1 MVKPGGTRGNHP
13 LPTSEEQGT
22 GKGCLQDSQGG
33 ISGLVG
39 SKSKTSRDKERGFK
53 ARGKGAA
60 VRIKGSGKKRIPKC

>member
-1 MVKPGGTRGNHP
+1 MVKPGGTRGKHP
-13 LPTSEEQGT
+13 LATSEEQGT

-33 ISGLVG
+33 TLGLGG

-53 ARGKGAA
+53 ARGKGGA